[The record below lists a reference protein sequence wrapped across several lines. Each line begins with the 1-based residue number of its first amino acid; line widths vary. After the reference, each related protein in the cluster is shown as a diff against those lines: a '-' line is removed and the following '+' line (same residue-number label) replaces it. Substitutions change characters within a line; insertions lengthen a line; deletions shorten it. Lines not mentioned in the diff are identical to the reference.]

1 MSMGT
6 LLVMR
11 VQFTKCFE
19 NTATVSRCCNK
30 HRKKLANFFVTMNA
44 YQLLIT

>member
-1 MSMGT
+1 MSKGT

-19 NTATVSRCCNK
+19 KTAAVCRCCNK
-30 HRKKLANFFVTMNA
+30 YRKKLANFFVTMNA
-44 YQLLIT
+44 HQ